1 MVADTNNMKMY
12 LLSTRPLLVLA
23 LSFPLLACS
32 VVALAVVLDRLMAFY
47 ANSKV
52 DVRALRSNIMRLL
65 REHKVRDAA
74 ALCANTPGP
83 VSAVRLTGLQSYLK
97 LAKRTPENTRS
108 TVGQA
113 MDDVLRQSSGTVENR
128 LWVLATVGTVAP
140 LLGMTGTVT
149 GMIKSFQNLA
159 EAAGVDAGAVGVGI
173 SEALITTAA
182 GLIIALGAVIP
193 YSYFTSIADRTE
205 LDIEEAATEML
216 DLLATEV
223 DAEKAN
229 A

>member
-1 MVADTNNMKMY
+1 MD
-12 LLSTRPLLVLA
+12 LLETIIKGRVMML
-23 LSFPLLACS
+23 PLLACS
-32 VVALAVVLDRLMAFY
+32 VIAMAVFFDRLLAFW

-52 DVRALRSNIMRLL
+52 DVPALRSNLMRLL
-65 REHKVRDAA
+65 REHKVKEAA
-74 ALCANTPGP
+74 VLCANTPSP
-83 VSAVRLTGLQSYLK
+83 VSAVLLAGLQSYMK
-97 LAKRTPENTRS
+97 LVKRTPENTRI

-113 MDDVLRQSSGTVENR
+113 MEDFMRQSIGTVEKR
-128 LWVLATVGTVAP
+128 LWILATIGTVAP

-149 GMIKSFQNLA
+149 GMINSFENLA
-159 EAAGVDAGAVGVGI
+159 EASGVDAGAVGVGI

-193 YSYFTSIADRTE
+193 YSYFTSVADKTE
-205 LDIEEAATEML
+205 LDIEEASAEML

-223 DAEKAN
+223 DAEQAN

>member
-1 MVADTNNMKMY
+1 MD
-12 LLSTRPLLVLA
+12 LLETILKGRMMMA
-23 LSFPLLACS
+23 PLLACS
-32 VVALAVVLDRLMAFY
+32 VIALAVILDRLMAFY

-52 DVRALRSNIMRLL
+52 DVRALRSNLARLL
-65 REHKVRDAA
+65 REHKVREAA

-83 VSAVRLTGLQSYLK
+83 VSAVLLAGLQSYLK
-97 LAKRTPENTRS
+97 LAKRTPENTRI

-113 MDDVLRQSSGTVENR
+113 MDDFLRQTIGTVEKR
-128 LWVLATVGTVAP
+128 LWVLATVGSVAP

-193 YSYFTSIADRTE
+193 YSYFTSISDATE
-205 LDIEEAATEML
+205 LDIEEAAKEML

-229 A
+229 G

>member
-1 MVADTNNMKMY
+1 MQ
-12 LLSTRPLLVLA
+12 
-23 LSFPLLACS
+23 
-32 VVALAVVLDRLMAFY
+32 
-47 ANSKV
+47 
-52 DVRALRSNIMRLL
+52 LL
-65 REHKVRDAA
+65 REHKVREAA
-74 ALCANTPGP
+74 VLCANTPGP
-83 VSAVRLTGLQSYLK
+83 VSAVLLAGLQSYLK
-97 LAKRTPENTRS
+97 LAKRTPENTRI

-113 MDDVLRQSSGTVENR
+113 MEDFLRQSIGTVEKR

-193 YSYFTSIADRTE
+193 YSYFTSVADKAE
-205 LDIEEAATEML
+205 LDIEEASTEML

-223 DAEKAN
+223 DAQRVGQVSQPAN
-229 A
+229 

>member
-1 MVADTNNMKMY
+1 MD
-12 LLSTRPLLVLA
+12 LLETILKGRMMMI
-23 LSFPLLACS
+23 PLLACS
-32 VVALAVVLDRLMAFY
+32 VIALAVILDRLMAFY

-52 DVRALRSNIMRLL
+52 DVRALRSNLMRLL
-65 REHKVRDAA
+65 REHQVREAA

-83 VSAVRLTGLQSYLK
+83 VSAVLLTGLQSYLK
-97 LAKRTPENTRS
+97 LDKRTPENTRI

-113 MDDVLRQSSGTVENR
+113 MDDFLRQSIGTVEKR

-182 GLIIALGAVIP
+182 GLIIALCAVIP
-193 YSYFTSIADRTE
+193 YSYFTSVADRTE

-223 DAEKAN
+223 DAEKVGQVK
-229 A
+229 

>member
-1 MVADTNNMKMY
+1 MDLLETILKGRMMMV
-12 LLSTRPLLVLA
+12 
-23 LSFPLLACS
+23 PLLACS
-32 VVALAVVLDRLMAFY
+32 VIALAVILDRLMAFY

-52 DVRALRSNIMRLL
+52 DVRAFRSHLMRLL
-65 REHKVRDAA
+65 RQHKVREAA
-74 ALCANTPGP
+74 TLCANTPGP
-83 VSAVRLTGLQSYLK
+83 VSAVLLTGLQSYLK
-97 LAKRTPENTRS
+97 LAKRTPENTRI

-113 MDDVLRQSSGTVENR
+113 MEDFLRQSIGTVEKR

-193 YSYFTSIADRTE
+193 YSYFTSIADKTE
-205 LDIEEAATEML
+205 LDIEEASTEML

-223 DAEKAN
+223 N
-229 A
+229 AKEVGQVS

>member
-1 MVADTNNMKMY
+1 MN
-12 LLSTRPLLVLA
+12 LLETLLKGQMMMIPLV
-23 LSFPLLACS
+23 ACS
-32 VVALAVVLDRLMAFY
+32 VIAMAVFMDRLWAFY

-52 DVRALRSNIMRLL
+52 DVRALRSNLMKLL
-65 REHKVRDAA
+65 REHKVKEAA
-74 ALCANTPGP
+74 VLCATTPGP
-83 VSAVRLTGLQSYLK
+83 ISAVLLAGLQSYMK
-97 LAKRTPENTRS
+97 LHKRTPENTRI

-113 MDDVLRQSSGTVENR
+113 MEEFSHQSVGSVEKR
-128 LWVLATVGTVAP
+128 LWILATIGSAAP

-159 EAAGVDAGAVGVGI
+159 AAGGVDAGKVGIGI

-193 YSYFTSIADRTE
+193 YSIFTSMSDKIELEIDEASTE
-205 LDIEEAATEML
+205 VL

-223 DAEKAN
+223 DAEKATG
-229 A
+229 

>member
-1 MVADTNNMKMY
+1 MD
-12 LLSTRPLLVLA
+12 LLETILKGHVMMI
-23 LSFPLLACS
+23 PLLACS

-74 ALCANTPGP
+74 SLCASTPGP
-83 VSAVRLTGLQSYLK
+83 VSAVLLTGLQSYLK
-97 LAKRTPENTRS
+97 LAKRTPENTRI

-113 MDDVLRQSSGTVENR
+113 MDDFLRQSIGTVEKR

-229 A
+229 T

>member
-1 MVADTNNMKMY
+1 MDLLETILKGRMMMV
-12 LLSTRPLLVLA
+12 
-23 LSFPLLACS
+23 PLLACS
-32 VVALAVVLDRLMAFY
+32 VIALAVILDRMMAFY

-52 DVRALRSNIMRLL
+52 DVRALRSNLMQIL
-65 REHKVRDAA
+65 REHKVREAA
-74 ALCANTPGP
+74 VLCANTPGP
-83 VSAVRLTGLQSYLK
+83 VSAVLLAGLQSYLK
-97 LAKRTPENTRS
+97 LAKRTPENTRI

-113 MDDVLRQSSGTVENR
+113 MEDFLRQSIGTVEKR

-193 YSYFTSIADRTE
+193 YSYFTSVADKAE
-205 LDIEEAATEML
+205 LDIEEASTEML

-223 DAEKAN
+223 DAQRVGQVSQPAN
-229 A
+229 

>member
-1 MVADTNNMKMY
+1 MDLLETLLKGRMMMV
-12 LLSTRPLLVLA
+12 
-23 LSFPLLACS
+23 PLLACS
-32 VVALAVVLDRLMAFY
+32 VIALAVILDRVMAFY

-52 DVRALRSNIMRLL
+52 DVRALRSNLMRLL
-65 REHKVRDAA
+65 REHKVREAA

-83 VSAVRLTGLQSYLK
+83 VSAVLLAGLQSYLK
-97 LAKRTPENTRS
+97 LAKRTPENTRI

-113 MDDVLRQSSGTVENR
+113 MEDFLRQTIGTVEKR

-193 YSYFTSIADRTE
+193 YSYFTSVADKAE
-205 LDIEEAATEML
+205 LDIEEASTEML

-223 DAEKAN
+223 DAEQVSA
-229 A
+229 

>member
-1 MVADTNNMKMY
+1 MDLLETILKGRMMMV
-12 LLSTRPLLVLA
+12 
-23 LSFPLLACS
+23 PLLACS
-32 VVALAVVLDRLMAFY
+32 VIALAVILDRMMAFY

-52 DVRALRSNIMRLL
+52 DVRALRSNLMQLL
-65 REHKVRDAA
+65 REHKVREAA
-74 ALCANTPGP
+74 VLCANTPGP
-83 VSAVRLTGLQSYLK
+83 VSAVLLAGLQSYLK
-97 LAKRTPENTRS
+97 LAKRTPENTRI

-113 MDDVLRQSSGTVENR
+113 MEDFLRQSIGTVEKR

-193 YSYFTSIADRTE
+193 YSYFTSVADKAE
-205 LDIEEAATEML
+205 LDIEEASTEML

-223 DAEKAN
+223 DAQRVGQVSQPAN
-229 A
+229 